1 MMNQRGIYL
10 ASLALPLVIFFV
22 FFLAVPSGPGL
33 GVVLT
38 CSIAIFHDLAYVI
51 EDGRPADA
59 YLIRSAAEAAVLLV
73 CALLPLLFKRMPLV
87 LRIGGFACWLGYLA
101 MNFFQVVGGV

>member
-1 MMNQRGIYL
+1 MNQRGIYL
-10 ASLALPLVIFFV
+10 ASLALPLVIFFL
-22 FFLAVPSGPGL
+22 FFLAVPSGPGF

-59 YLIRSAAEAAVLLV
+59 YLIRWAAEAAVLLV
-73 CALLPLLFKRMPLV
+73 CALLPLLFKKMPLV